1 MIKNG
6 GVILEKYCINS
17 WNQIVELLNSDAKQG
32 ISENDCG
39 ALRAKYG
46 TNKIDLPSG
55 NKIYRHIFNA
65 LKEKSAIIFIIIV
78 ILLFVLKSFLYGGIS
93 ALILIVNLTLTI
105 RHTIKRDR
113 EIGTLERLNFAQT
126 TVIRDGVQKTIRSE
140 ELVMGDI
147 VKFSKDSVIPA
158 DIRIISA
165 TELKVDEKN
174 ITGEAFYKEKFENK
188 IIGSIY
194 SLTDMKNILFKG
206 SAIKSGSGTG
216 IVISIG
222 NSTQLGR
229 MLAMLTYA
237 SNRKHNFGAMI
248 YSTLE
253 KYLIAYFVGIIII
266 GSYLVFTGQETQ
278 KNYFAT
284 ALFLLACF
292 PITIIAKLV
301 FNRVIKNFLDDDIE
315 IINFSVFNLVKD
327 VNILFLDKVGAI
339 TKREMIVKKCI
350 LIMI

>member
-1 MIKNG
+1 MVG
-6 GVILEKYCINS
+6 LSLEKYCINS

-65 LKEKSAIIFIIIV
+65 LKEKSSIIFIIIV

-147 VKFSKDSVIPA
+147 VKFSKDSVFQQI
-158 DIRIISA
+158 
-165 TELKVDEKN
+165 
-174 ITGEAFYKEKFENK
+174 
-188 IIGSIY
+188 
-194 SLTDMKNILFKG
+194 
-206 SAIKSGSGTG
+206 
-216 IVISIG
+216 
-222 NSTQLGR
+222 
-229 MLAMLTYA
+229 
-237 SNRKHNFGAMI
+237 
-248 YSTLE
+248 
-253 KYLIAYFVGIIII
+253 
-266 GSYLVFTGQETQ
+266 
-278 KNYFAT
+278 
-284 ALFLLACF
+284 
-292 PITIIAKLV
+292 
-301 FNRVIKNFLDDDIE
+301 
-315 IINFSVFNLVKD
+315 
-327 VNILFLDKVGAI
+327 
-339 TKREMIVKKCI
+339 
-350 LIMI
+350 